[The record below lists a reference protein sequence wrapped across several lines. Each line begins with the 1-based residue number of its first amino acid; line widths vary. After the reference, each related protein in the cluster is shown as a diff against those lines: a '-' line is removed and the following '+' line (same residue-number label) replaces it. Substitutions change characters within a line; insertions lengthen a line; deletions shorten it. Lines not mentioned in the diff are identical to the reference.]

1 MDNKIAGVIGM
12 SMIVAFLGFYAIK
25 LNSIPLWIIIDGVLA
40 MSLVEFYESMTS
52 ENGDEGN

>member
-25 LNSIPLWIIIDGVLA
+25 LNSRPLWIIIVGVLA

>member
-25 LNSIPLWIIIDGVLA
+25 LNSIPLWIIIVGVLA